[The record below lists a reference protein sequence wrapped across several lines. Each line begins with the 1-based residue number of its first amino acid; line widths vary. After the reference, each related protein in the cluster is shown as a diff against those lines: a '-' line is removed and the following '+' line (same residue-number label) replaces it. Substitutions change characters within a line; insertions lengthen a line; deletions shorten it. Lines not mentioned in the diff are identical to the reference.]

1 MMKMNWSMRGIKK
14 MKARSAI
21 IPYLVWML
29 IFILLPL
36 VIIIYFSFTT
46 TDNSFTLNNF
56 KTIFEDATIIK
67 VFLKSVWL
75 GLISTI
81 ICLVMAYPISYFISR
96 VNEKYQQTVLMLVLL
111 PMWMNFL
118 LRTYSLITILEDN
131 GLINN
136 VLKLLNIAPVK
147 MINTPGAVVVGMVY
161 NFLPF
166 MILPIYSVMTKIDKS
181 LVEAAQDLG
190 SNRLQILWR
199 IIMPL
204 SLPGVVSG
212 ITMVF
217 VPSVSTFII
226 SRMLGGGNNILIGD
240 IIELHFIGASYNPN
254 VGSAIS
260 LVLMILM
267 LLSMAVMNKF
277 SGDDLESIVV

>member
-226 SRMLGGGNNILIGD
+226 SRMLGGGNNI
-240 IIELHFIGASYNPN
+240 
-254 VGSAIS
+254 
-260 LVLMILM
+260 
-267 LLSMAVMNKF
+267 
-277 SGDDLESIVV
+277 